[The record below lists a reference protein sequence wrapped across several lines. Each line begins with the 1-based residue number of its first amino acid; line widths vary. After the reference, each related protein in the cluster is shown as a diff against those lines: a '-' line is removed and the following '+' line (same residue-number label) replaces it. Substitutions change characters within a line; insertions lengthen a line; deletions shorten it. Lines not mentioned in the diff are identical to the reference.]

1 MMIHATRLEEL
12 AGAPNPEDSP
22 PPDENVPPTIV
33 AAAAAAA
40 AAVNNLSS
48 SKISGMGTLATVTGA
63 LLKFK
68 SKLQHME
75 TPREDDSL
83 TKEEKEARRL
93 NLLRKKFRLT
103 KEQVEAMSK

>member
-22 PPDENVPPTIV
+22 PPDENVPPTI
-33 AAAAAAA
+33 AAAAA
-40 AAVNNLSS
+40 AAVSNLSS